1 MTRYVALSIEEV
13 RRCMTGFDNRNLRE
27 RIKKIYGNQ
36 SGFAKDMEL
45 SERSIS
51 LKLTG
56 ARQWTQSEIYRA
68 KELLKIEDKDIVKY
82 FFTRCS

>member
-1 MTRYVALSIEEV
+1 MKNNIQGGESVK
-13 RRCMTGFDNRNLRE
+13 FDNQNLKN
-27 RIKKIYGNQ
+27 RIKEIYGNQ
-36 SGFAKDMEL
+36 ISFAKEMGL

-68 KELLKIEDKDIVKY
+68 KELLKIEDKDIAKY
-82 FFTRCS
+82 FFIKNLR

>member
-1 MTRYVALSIEEV
+1 
-13 RRCMTGFDNRNLRE
+13 MTGFDNRNLRE

-36 SGFAKDMEL
+36 SGFAKDMKL

-56 ARQWTQSEIYRA
+56 ARQWRQSEIYRA
-68 KELLKIEDKDIVKY
+68 KELLKIEDKDVVKY

>member
-1 MTRYVALSIEEV
+1 
-13 RRCMTGFDNRNLRE
+13 MTGFDNRNLRE

-56 ARQWTQSEIYRA
+56 ARQWRQSEIYRA
-68 KELLKIEDKDIVKY
+68 KELLKIKDKDIAKY
-82 FFTRCS
+82 FLTRCS

>member
-1 MTRYVALSIEEV
+1 
-13 RRCMTGFDNRNLRE
+13 MTGFDNRNLRE

-56 ARQWTQSEIYRA
+56 ARQWTQSEINKA

-82 FFTRCS
+82 FLTRCS

>member
-1 MTRYVALSIEEV
+1 M
-13 RRCMTGFDNRNLRE
+13 RRLTGFDNENLRR
-27 RIKKIYGNQ
+27 RIKETYGNQ
-36 SGFAKDMEL
+36 GGFAKAMEL

-56 ARQWTQSEIYRA
+56 ARQWRQSEIYRA
-68 KELLKIEDKDIVKY
+68 KELLKIEDKDLVKY

>member
-1 MTRYVALSIEEV
+1 
-13 RRCMTGFDNRNLRE
+13 
-27 RIKKIYGNQ
+27 
-36 SGFAKDMEL
+36 MEL

-56 ARQWTQSEIYRA
+56 ARQWRQNEIYRA
-68 KELLKIEDKDIVKY
+68 KELLKIEDKDLVKY

>member
-1 MTRYVALSIEEV
+1 
-13 RRCMTGFDNRNLRE
+13 MTGFDNRNLRE
-27 RIKKIYGNQ
+27 EIKKIYGNQ
-36 SGFAKDMEL
+36 SGFAKVMEL

-56 ARQWTQSEIYRA
+56 ARQWTQSEINKA

>member
-1 MTRYVALSIEEV
+1 M
-13 RRCMTGFDNRNLRE
+13 RRLTGFDNENLRR
-27 RIKKIYGNQ
+27 RIKETYGNQ
-36 SGFAKDMEL
+36 SGFAKAMEL

-56 ARQWTQSEIYRA
+56 ARQWTQIEIYRA

>member
-1 MTRYVALSIEEV
+1 MIS
-13 RRCMTGFDNRNLRE
+13 FDNENLRR
-27 RIKKIYGNQ
+27 RIKETYGNQ

-68 KELLKIEDKDIVKY
+68 KELLKIEDKDIAKY

>member
-1 MTRYVALSIEEV
+1 
-13 RRCMTGFDNRNLRE
+13 MTGFDNRNLRE
-27 RIKKIYGNQ
+27 EIKKIYGNQ
-36 SGFAKDMEL
+36 SGFVKDMEL

-56 ARQWTQSEIYRA
+56 ARQWTQSEINKA